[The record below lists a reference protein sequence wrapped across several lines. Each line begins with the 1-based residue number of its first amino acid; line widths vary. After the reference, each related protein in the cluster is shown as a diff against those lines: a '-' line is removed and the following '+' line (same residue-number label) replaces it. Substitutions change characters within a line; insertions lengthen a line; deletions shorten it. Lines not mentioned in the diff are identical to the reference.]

1 MMILDTLVQKFG
13 TLRHYVVLVSAN
25 EDDKMSKKLKKE
37 ENHSEELYRS
47 LYPNGEVISD
57 TNLAEGTDGRENKAG
72 GDKKGDKSLSGAITD
87 SMHDIKSLVKV
98 RTSCCM
104 YT

>member
-1 MMILDTLVQKFG
+1 MILDTLVQKFG

-25 EDDKMSKKLKKE
+25 EEEKMSKQLKKE

-47 LYPNGEVISD
+47 LYPNGEVISES
-57 TNLAEGTDGRENKAG
+57 NLGTDGRENKASTG